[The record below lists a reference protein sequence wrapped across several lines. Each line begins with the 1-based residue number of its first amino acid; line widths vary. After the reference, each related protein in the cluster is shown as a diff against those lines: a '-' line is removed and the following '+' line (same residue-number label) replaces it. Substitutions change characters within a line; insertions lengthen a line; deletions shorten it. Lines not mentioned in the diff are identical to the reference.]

1 MTKEY
6 FIELGLTTEQ
16 AETCAAA
23 SKKELAGFV
32 SKDKLDLA
40 EQAKA
45 TLELQAKEYDKQIKT
60 MQKNISDTDKLNDT
74 IKELQEAPPSIGG
87 GTFTQ

>member
-1 MTKEY
+1 MTKED

-16 AETCAAA
+16 AEACAAA

-45 TLELQAKEYDKQIKT
+45 TLELQAKEYQ
-60 MQKNISDTDKLNDT
+60 
-74 IKELQEAPPSIGG
+74 
-87 GTFTQ
+87 